1 MLPANMMEMMLTPR
15 RQNRSGVDILNQK
28 KFHMPTAY
36 TILFLLL
43 ILVAAATWIIPAG
56 SYDYVDGVPVAGTYH
71 TVEQNPQGVG
81 DVLKA
86 AFSGFY
92 DAVDVCIFIL
102 MVGGF
107 LGVVM
112 KTGAVDAGVGNVIR
126 LLGGREK
133 WLIPI
138 LMLLFGLGGTTY
150 GMWEETMA
158 FYPLLIPV
166 FLAAG
171 YDAVVGISVILL
183 GAGAGV
189 IASTV
194 NPFAT
199 GIAAGFAGVS
209 LGEGIVLRLLEW
221 VAFEAAAIWFVM
233 AYAAKVKKNPSKSVV
248 GVGAGKIQVSMDQQ
262 VPFTAKRKVIMALF
276 TLTFLIMVYAVV
288 PFDEMGLSLPALG
301 WWFPEL
307 SALFLVA
314 GVVIGLIDRM
324 SEEELVE
331 TYVAGCADLLGVAFI
346 IGISRGITVLMN
358 DGAITDTVLHW
369 GEQALSGAG
378 AISFTLLVFAL
389 YLPLTILIPS
399 SSGLATL
406 SIPIVAPLGKFAGVG
421 GDLVVT
427 AFQSASGLYAVVP
440 FDEMGLSLPALGWWF
455 PELSALFLVAGV
467 VIGLIDRMSEEELVE
482 TYVAGCADLLGVA
495 FIIGISRGITVLMN
509 DGAITDTVLH
519 WGEQALSGAGA
530 ISFTLLVFALYLPL
544 TILIPSSSGLATLS
558 IPIVAPLGKFAGVGG
573 DLVVTAF
580 QSASGLVNIITPTAA
595 VVMGALALGHV
606 PYDRWVKYVWKLI
619 LWFLLLALAFLVA
632 GVLLG

>member
-1 MLPANMMEMMLTPR
+1 
-15 RQNRSGVDILNQK
+15 
-28 KFHMPTAY
+28 MPTAY

-56 SYDYVDGVPVAGTYH
+56 SYDYADGVPIAGTYH
-71 TVEQNPQGVG
+71 AVEQNPQGPG
-81 DVLKA
+81 DVLRA

-92 DAVDVCIFIL
+92 DAVDVCVFIL

-112 KTGAVDAGVGNVIR
+112 KTGAVDAGVADIIR
-126 LLGGREK
+126 RLGGREK

-138 LMLLFGLGGTTY
+138 LMVLFGLGGTTY

-209 LGEGIVLRLLEW
+209 LGDGILLRLLEL

-233 AYAAKVKKNPSKSVV
+233 AYAAKVKRDPARSVV
-248 GVGAGKIQVSMDQQ
+248 GVGAGKIQVAVDGQ
-262 VPFTAKRKVIMALF
+262 VDFTPRRKLIMVLFTA
-276 TLTFLIMVYAVV
+276 TFLLMVYAVI
-288 PFDEMGLSLPALG
+288 PFDEMGLPLPVLG

-307 SALFLVA
+307 SALFLAA
-314 GVVIGLIDRM
+314 GVIIGLIGRM
-324 SEEELVE
+324 GEEELAE

-346 IGISRGITVLMN
+346 IGISRGITVLMR
-358 DGAITDTVLHW
+358 DGAITDTILHW
-369 GEQALSGAG
+369 GEGALSGTGPVA
-378 AISFTLLVFAL
+378 FTLLVFLL

-406 SIPIVAPLGKFAGVG
+406 SIPV
-421 GDLVVT
+421 
-427 AFQSASGLYAVVP
+427 
-440 FDEMGLSLPALGWWF
+440 
-455 PELSALFLVAGV
+455 
-467 VIGLIDRMSEEELVE
+467 
-482 TYVAGCADLLGVA
+482 
-495 FIIGISRGITVLMN
+495 
-509 DGAITDTVLH
+509 
-519 WGEQALSGAGA
+519 
-530 ISFTLLVFALYLPL
+530 
-544 TILIPSSSGLATLS
+544 
-558 IPIVAPLGKFAGVGG
+558 VAPLGKFAGVGG

-580 QSASGLVNIITPTAA
+580 QSASGLVNILTPTAA

-606 PYDRWVKYVWKLI
+606 SYDRWLKYVWKLMAV
-619 LWFLLLALAFLVA
+619 FFLLALAFLTA
-632 GVLLG
+632 GTALG

>member
-1 MLPANMMEMMLTPR
+1 
-15 RQNRSGVDILNQK
+15 
-28 KFHMPTAY
+28 MPTAY

-71 TVEQNPQGVG
+71 AVAQNPQGVG

-112 KTGAVDAGVGNVIR
+112 KTGAVDAGVSNIIR

-209 LGEGIVLRLLEW
+209 LGEGILLRLLEW

-233 AYAAKVKKNPSKSVV
+233 AYAARVKRNPSKSVV
-248 GVGAGKIQVSMDQQ
+248 GVGAGRIQVTMDQQ
-262 VPFTAKRKVIMALF
+262 VPFTPKRKVIMAIF

-288 PFDEMGLSLPALG
+288 PFDEMGLSLPTLG

-307 SALFLVA
+307 SALFLVG

-324 SEEELVE
+324 SEEELTE

-346 IGISRGITVLMN
+346 IGISRGITVLMR
-358 DGAITDTVLHW
+358 DGAITDTILHW
-369 GEQALSGAG
+369 GEAALSGAG
-378 AISFTLLVFAL
+378 AV
-389 YLPLTILIPS
+389 
-399 SSGLATL
+399 
-406 SIPIVAPLGKFAGVG
+406 
-421 GDLVVT
+421 
-427 AFQSASGLYAVVP
+427 
-440 FDEMGLSLPALGWWF
+440 
-455 PELSALFLVAGV
+455 
-467 VIGLIDRMSEEELVE
+467 
-482 TYVAGCADLLGVA
+482 
-495 FIIGISRGITVLMN
+495 
-509 DGAITDTVLH
+509 
-519 WGEQALSGAGA
+519 
-530 ISFTLLVFALYLPL
+530 SFTLLVFALYLPL

-580 QSASGLVNIITPTAA
+580 QSASGLVNILTPTAA

-606 PYDRWVKYVWKLI
+606 RYDRWVKYVWKLMAV
-619 LWFLLLALAFLVA
+619 FLLLALAFLAA

>member
-1 MLPANMMEMMLTPR
+1 
-15 RQNRSGVDILNQK
+15 
-28 KFHMPTAY
+28 MPTAY

-56 SYDYVDGVPVAGTYH
+56 SYDYADGVPIAGTYH
-71 TVEQNPQGVG
+71 AVEQNPQGPG
-81 DVLKA
+81 DVLRA

-92 DAVDVCIFIL
+92 DAVDVCVFIL

-112 KTGAVDAGVGNVIR
+112 KTGAVDAGVADIIR
-126 LLGGREK
+126 RLGGREK

-138 LMLLFGLGGTTY
+138 LMVLFGLGGTTY

-209 LGEGIVLRLLEW
+209 LGDGILLRLLEL

-233 AYAAKVKKNPSKSVV
+233 AYAAKVKRDPARSVV
-248 GVGAGKIQVSMDQQ
+248 GVGAGKIQVAVDGQ
-262 VPFTAKRKVIMALF
+262 VDFTPRRKLIMVLFTA
-276 TLTFLIMVYAVV
+276 TFLLMVYAVI
-288 PFDEMGLSLPALG
+288 PFDEMGLPLPVLG

-307 SALFLVA
+307 SALFLAA
-314 GVVIGLIDRM
+314 GVIIGLIGRM
-324 SEEELVE
+324 GEEELAE

-346 IGISRGITVLMN
+346 IGISRGITVLMR
-358 DGAITDTVLHW
+358 DGAITDTILHW
-369 GEQALSGAG
+369 GEGALSGTGPVA
-378 AISFTLLVFAL
+378 FTLLVFLL

-399 SSGLATL
+399 SSGLATV
-406 SIPIVAPLGKFAGVG
+406 SIPV
-421 GDLVVT
+421 
-427 AFQSASGLYAVVP
+427 
-440 FDEMGLSLPALGWWF
+440 
-455 PELSALFLVAGV
+455 
-467 VIGLIDRMSEEELVE
+467 
-482 TYVAGCADLLGVA
+482 
-495 FIIGISRGITVLMN
+495 
-509 DGAITDTVLH
+509 
-519 WGEQALSGAGA
+519 
-530 ISFTLLVFALYLPL
+530 
-544 TILIPSSSGLATLS
+544 
-558 IPIVAPLGKFAGVGG
+558 VAPLGKFAGVGG

-580 QSASGLVNIITPTAA
+580 QSASGLVNILTPTAA

-606 PYDRWVKYVWKLI
+606 SYDRWLKYVWKLMAV
-619 LWFLLLALAFLVA
+619 FFLLALAFLAA
-632 GVLLG
+632 GTALG

>member
-1 MLPANMMEMMLTPR
+1 MAKR
-15 RQNRSGVDILNQK
+15 
-28 KFHMPTAY
+28 KFRMPTAY

-43 ILVAAATWIIPAG
+43 ILVAAATWLIPAG
-56 SYDYVDGVPVAGTYH
+56 SYDYVDGVPAAGTYH
-71 TVEQNPQGVG
+71 PVEQNPQGVG

-92 DAVDVCIFIL
+92 DAVDICIFIL

-112 KTGAVDAGVGNVIR
+112 KTGAVDAGVANVIR

-233 AYAAKVKKNPSKSVV
+233 AYAEKVKKNPSRSVV
-248 GVGAGKIQVSMDQQ
+248 GVGAGKIQVAMDQQ
-262 VPFTAKRKVIMALF
+262 VPFTTKRKVIMAVF
-276 TLTFLIMVYAVV
+276 TLTFLVMVYAVV
-288 PFDEMGLSLPALG
+288 PFDEMGLPLPTLG

-314 GVVIGLIDRM
+314 GVAIGLIDRM

-346 IGISRGITVLMN
+346 IGISRGITVLMD
-358 DGAITDTVLHW
+358 DGAITDTILHW
-369 GEQALSGAG
+369 GEAALSGAG
-378 AISFTLLVFAL
+378 PISF
-389 YLPLTILIPS
+389 
-399 SSGLATL
+399 
-406 SIPIVAPLGKFAGVG
+406 
-421 GDLVVT
+421 
-427 AFQSASGLYAVVP
+427 
-440 FDEMGLSLPALGWWF
+440 M
-455 PELSALFLVAGV
+455 
-467 VIGLIDRMSEEELVE
+467 
-482 TYVAGCADLLGVA
+482 
-495 FIIGISRGITVLMN
+495 
-509 DGAITDTVLH
+509 
-519 WGEQALSGAGA
+519 
-530 ISFTLLVFALYLPL
+530 LLVFALYLPL

-580 QSASGLVNIITPTAA
+580 QSASGLVNILTPTAA

-606 PYDRWVKYVWKLI
+606 PYDRWAKYVWKLM